1 MRVLCPLLIL
11 FFQQSMSVP
20 VILGALHHSPAS
32 LLCNVSFPPMRDTPV
47 TTNREWWYFRDT
59 KYRSGR
65 DNERTWR
72 INLCMK
78 PIGIIKGG
86 IFLESSTGLPLY
98 LRTVSLSL
106 HPPFS
111 SSPPFV
117 SHSPSL
123 LPHLPSLFARVSLY
137 ARSRRA

>member
-1 MRVLCPLLIL
+1 VP
-11 FFQQSMSVP
+11 VP
-20 VILGALHHSPAS
+20 VILGALHHSSAS
-32 LLCNVSFPPMRDTPV
+32 LLFNVSFPPMRDTPV

-65 DNERTWR
+65 DKERTWR

-78 PIGIIKGG
+78 TIGIIKGG
-86 IFLESSTGLPLY
+86 IYLESSTGLSLY

-111 SSPPFV
+111 SSP
-117 SHSPSL
+117 SL
-123 LPHLPSLFARVSLY
+123 LPNLPSLFARVSVY